1 MLRPLRNL
9 IKERTLARIN
19 FLDGYTVHGFV
30 TYVDEDTMEVY
41 TIDNVYNQLV
51 LEESEEGI
59 ALESEED
66 VEAIDFI
73 FIKTIFR
80 TDSVSSIISDISH
93 KFPVEKTTYIDQM
106 RGLIYNKTKR
116 SRRKN
121 ADELSQP
128 KCGNKGDSI

>member
-9 IKERTLARIN
+9 IKEKTLARIN
-19 FLDGYTVHGFV
+19 FLDGFSVHGFV
-30 TYVDEDTMEVY
+30 THVDDETLEVY
-41 TIDNVYNQLV
+41 TIDNVYNQLI

-73 FIKTIFR
+73 FIKAIFR
-80 TDSVSSIISDISH
+80 TDSVSSIIADISH

-116 SRRKN
+116 AGRKN
-121 ADELSQP
+121 VNDADQS
-128 KCGNKGDSI
+128 KCSNKGDTV